1 MLKFWELSFLLNKK
15 QMATTQTSLYQK
27 ALEAVEALSLEDQK
41 DLIATLNNRFNLRQ
55 RQQLLVEI
63 QEVQTEYKSGQVKF
77 GSVNDFLEE
86 IEGNWLDSQ
95 IVASF

>member
-1 MLKFWELSFLLNKK
+1 MT
-15 QMATTQTSLYQK
+15 TTQTSLYQK

-41 DLIATLNNRFNLRQ
+41 ELIETLNNRFNLRQ
-55 RQQLLVEI
+55 RQQLIAEI

-86 IEGNWLDSQ
+86 LDN
-95 IVASF
+95 

>member
-1 MLKFWELSFLLNKK
+1 MLKFWKLSFLLNKK
-15 QMATTQTSLYQK
+15 QMTTTQTSLYQK

-41 DLIATLNNRFNLRQ
+41 ELIETLNNRVSLRQ
-55 RQQLLVEI
+55 REQLLAEI

-86 IEGNWLDSQ
+86 LDN
-95 IVASF
+95 